1 MLRSMYSGVSG
12 LRGFQT
18 ALDVVGNNIAN
29 VNTIGFKGGQT
40 VFQDLLSQT
49 IQGAGLPAQGGGT
62 NPAQVGLGM
71 RLAGTTTN
79 FAQGGLQNT
88 GRPTDMSIQGD
99 GFFVVRRGAE
109 QFFTRAGA
117 FSLDGNGRLTSP
129 QGALIQGWTAD
140 VQGVINNNLDVGD
153 INMPVGTL
161 INPQVTRN
169 VKVGGNLPA
178 NATVSLGAYTPA
190 TNSYATSKGTVIS
203 TAITIYDD
211 NGAAK
216 SVTFEFLRGSA
227 AEDITATGA
236 GSPKQVWKLMM
247 KSDLDPT
254 TPALEDVL
262 SAAIPVTFDLGT
274 GKISAIAAGPS
285 QLVAGSNTAGTG
297 FDLSSALLGSGA
309 TFKPLGVFAGA
320 APGPADILHIDLA
333 DPTQPVTQFSAIN
346 SISAI
351 DQDGSAP
358 GALQTFTI
366 SQDGIITGVFSNGKT
381 QSIAQIALA
390 TFSNPA
396 GLEKLEGSMYRPSA
410 NSGLAQV
417 GVAGIAGR
425 GTLAGGTLEMSNVD
439 LAQEFTNLIVAQRG
453 FQAATR
459 VITAS
464 DEVLSDLVNIKR

>member
-1 MLRSMYSGVSG
+1 MYSGVSG

-99 GFFVVRRGAE
+99 GFFVVRRGTD

-129 QGALIQGWTAD
+129 QGALIQGWTANP
-140 VQGVINNNLDVGD
+140 QGVINTNLDVKD

-161 INPQVTRN
+161 INPQVTKN
-169 VKVGGNLPA
+169 IKVGGNLPA
-178 NATVSLGAYTPA
+178 NAPDLTVL
-190 TNSYATSKGTVIS
+190 S
-203 TAITIYDD
+203 TAITVYDD
-211 NGAAK
+211 NGAGK
-216 SVTFEFLRGSA
+216 SVTFEYTRDKTADTVVAGVTTKQRWKLMLRSDVFGSA
-227 AEDITATGA
+227 ALEDLLPTATPLLLDFDQLTGKLSGA
-236 GSPKQVWKLMM
+236 AGGGTAVAV
-247 KSDLDPT
+247 T
-254 TPALEDVL
+254 TIPGP
-262 SAAIPVTFDLGT
+262 PVT
-274 GKISAIAAGPS
+274 P
-285 QLVAGSNTAGTG
+285 TG
-297 FDLSSALLGSGA
+297 FDVVADQLKDAA
-309 TFKPLGVFAGA
+309 NHPLGAFA
-320 APGPADILHIDLA
+320 PFVVGPPPTGDRFHIDFA
-333 DPTQPVTQFSAIN
+333 DPTQPLTQFSAIN
-346 SISAI
+346 SVSAI

-410 NSGLAQV
+410 NSGLPQV

>member
-99 GFFVVRRGAE
+99 GFFVVRRGTDK
-109 QFFTRAGA
+109 FFTRAGA

-129 QGALIQGWTAD
+129 QGALIQGWTAN
-140 VQGVINNNLDVGD
+140 VQGVINNNLDVAD

-161 INPQVTRN
+161 INPQVTKN

-178 NATVSLGAYTPA
+178 NAAV
-190 TNSYATSKGTVIS
+190 GTILS
-203 TAITIYDD
+203 TAITIYDQ

-216 SVTFEFLRGSA
+216 SLTFEYKRGGPA
-227 AEDITATGA
+227 ADPA
-236 GSPKQVWKLMM
+236 GQQTWTLML
-247 KSDLDPT
+247 KSDVDTT
-254 TPALEDVL
+254 TPALETLLPVATPIVL
-262 SAAIPVTFDLGT
+262 NFDQLT
-274 GKISAIAAGPS
+274 GRLATAAGGGAAVTVTPAAPGVPAGFDVDAS
-285 QLVAGSNTAGTG
+285 QLVNGA
-297 FDLSSALLGSGA
+297 FKLGAFNGA
-309 TFKPLGVFAGA
+309 PTPDKF
-320 APGPADILHIDLA
+320 HIDFA
-333 DPTQPVTQFSAIN
+333 DPTQPLTQFSAIN
-346 SISAI
+346 SVSAI

-410 NSGLAQV
+410 NSGLPQV